1 MNKKVLSYLVL
12 GSLVASLTGGC
23 GQGGTAPQQTEAA
36 KSENTETTAAAA
48 AETTTA
54 ADNSKSEESATVT
67 WWTWSTEAKDV
78 YEKYAQMVTE
88 KYPNIEVKLEFIQN
102 ADYWTKLP
110 IAIAG
115 GSGPDIYQMT
125 RPSFEMYAATK
136 QAADLTG
143 ILESNAQL
151 KANLDAMDSVLVED
165 YRYDGIQMAIPYT
178 VESTAIVYNK
188 DMFKAAG
195 LQEPKEIEDTW
206 TWDDLR
212 EMAKQLTIK
221 GDSVSNSQYGFFCDV
236 NKIPSWELMLSRG
249 KWIFSD
255 DGQECTLADPEIID
269 AMKPLVAMYV
279 EDEVAP
285 TTDVSNAMSAN
296 DLFMTGRIAMMAAG
310 SWNLITFSKIEGF
323 EWDCAELPLDP
334 KTGNRVCS
342 SNVLGYMV
350 NPNTKNMDAVGK
362 VLEVFTSEEA
372 QKELAATGTYIPAVV
387 DARDAYFEMEDYPEN
402 AKAFQRALEY
412 VHPNRLT
419 QFIPYQEYNG
429 YYKDAMTSIY
439 GGEDLET
446 TFQQLQE
453 KINGV
458 MEANKKAAQ

>member
-1 MNKKVLSYLVL
+1 MNKKVLSYIAL
-12 GSLVASLTGGC
+12 GSLIASLTGGC
-23 GQGGTAPQQTEAA
+23 GQGGTKGQQAEAA
-36 KSENTETTAAAA
+36 KSENKTEVAG
-48 AETTTA
+48 AENQGSY
-54 ADNSKSEESATVT
+54 DKSGDTGATTVT

-125 RPSFEMYAATK
+125 RPSFEMYAATN
-136 QAADLTG
+136 QAADLGG

-151 KANLDAMDSVLVED
+151 KANLDTMDSVLVED
-165 YRYDGIQMAIPYT
+165 YTYDGKQLAIPYT

-188 DMFKAAG
+188 NMFKAAG

-206 TWDDLR
+206 TWDDLQ
-212 EMAKQLTIK
+212 EMAKQLTVI

-269 AMKPLVAMYV
+269 AMKPFVAMYV
-279 EDEVAP
+279 EDGVSP
-285 TTDVSNAMSAN
+285 TTDVANAMSAN

-334 KTGNRVCS
+334 KTGNRMCS

-372 QKELAATGTYIPAVV
+372 QKELAATGTYIPAVINS
-387 DARDAYFEMEDYPEN
+387 RDAYFEMENYPEN

-429 YYKDAMTSIY
+429 YYKDAMTSIFN
-439 GGEDLET
+439 GEDLET
-446 TFQQLQE
+446 TFQQLQD

-458 MEANKKAAQ
+458 MEENKKSAQ